1 MNAPQLPAH
10 LQRYQSRDIGQTLSQ
25 NLGTAS
31 PPYVSIQGGRFTLID
46 AAGNEA
52 PVASFDPAIGV
63 YLDACIIDVGDHIS
77 RVFYATKFDPSAQ
90 SFLPPDCWSDNG
102 IGPSISASNPQ
113 SATCNGCPNAVW
125 GSAMSAQGKQIPAC
139 SMVQKVALLIPAY
152 PQTIFLLRVPPNSH
166 KHLRA
171 YVELCRGNGTDL
183 SNLMTRIS
191 FDQTTQGT
199 LLFKAASWIDEAA
212 AVLRQAA
219 WDEKKTDGLVGRNDV
234 PRPADVALGSRIPYT
249 NTLAPPDSTGQAPLL
264 TTQPGSTMQS
274 QQVQPVTPFVPAA
287 AVQQAHTGFDPSQNP
302 SGTSTTQITA
312 APAGG
317 ATSAS
322 PSEPAPAGR
331 RRRRTAAEMAQANA
345 APGNG
350 QAPQQPAAAPQAPFP
365 HPGQTAA
372 APAPGSEQQ
381 GSFGIAQ
388 GQPAAANPAL
398 SSMLDDFFSKG

>member
-1 MNAPQLPAH
+1 MQLPAH
-10 LQRYQSRDIGQTLSQ
+10 LQNRQTRDIGTTLSQ

-52 PVASFDPAIGV
+52 PVATFDPQIGV

-90 SFLPPDCWSDNG
+90 TFSPPDCWSDNG
-102 IGPSISASNPQ
+102 VGPSISATAPQ
-113 SATCNGCPNAVW
+113 SPTCNACPNAVW
-125 GSAMSAQGKQIPAC
+125 GSAISAQGKQIPAC

-199 LLFKAASWIDEAA
+199 LLFKAAAWIDEAA
-212 AVLRQAA
+212 AELRQMA
-219 WDEKKTDGLVGRNDV
+219 WNEKKTDALVGRNDV
-234 PRPADVALGSRIPYT
+234 ARPVDAALGNRIPYT
-249 NTLAPPDSTGQAPLL
+249 ATLAPPAQQTALA
-264 TTQPGSTMQS
+264 TQQPA
-274 QQVQPVTPFVPAA
+274 QQVQQPGPFVPTPAA
-287 AVQQAHTGFDPSQNP
+287 G
-302 SGTSTTQITA
+302 A
-312 APAGG
+312 APASGQWPQNPAPTA
-317 ATSAS
+317 ATTS
-322 PSEPAPAGR
+322 PSDPAPATR
-331 RRRRTAAEMAQANA
+331 KRRRTAAEMAA
-345 APGNG
+345 ATPGAPNG
-350 QAPQQPAAAPQAPFP
+350 QVPQQPAAVAQAPFP
-365 HPGQTAA
+365 HPGQAAQSPGPQPGQPGNTAA
-372 APAPGSEQQ
+372 

-388 GQPAAANPAL
+388 PAAASSEL
-398 SSMLDDFFSKG
+398 STMLDDFFKN